1 MRTDLACELKVG
13 GGMPV
18 RARVHLGALSPE
30 DVLVQ
35 IYEGPLDPRE
45 EIVADQILEMSVAE
59 TLGEGD
65 YEYKVGIPCTA
76 SGQRGYAL
84 RVLPRHPDLTSP
96 FEPRLILWA

>member
-1 MRTDLACELKVG
+1 MQTDPACELKVG

-18 RARVHLGALSPE
+18 RARVHLGNLAPE

-35 IYEGPLDPRE
+35 IYEGPLDTRE

-65 YEYKVGIPCTA
+65 YEYQVGIPCRA

-84 RVLPRHPDLTSP
+84 RVLPRHPDLTNP